1 MPDDSIVG
9 EQTFDVVFGEAGD
22 PVGVEVLERGP
33 EGIALAQ
40 DREPRQA
47 RLEPLEAQPLV
58 DAALVADRP
67 PPLVV
72 VVGGVEGVAP
82 AEAANVAQRS
92 SNGRSRVTIPSSTI
106 TGYVPTG

>member
-1 MPDDSIVG
+1 MPLDSLIG

-22 PVGVEVLERGP
+22 PVGVEVLERDP
-33 EGIALAQ
+33 EGVALAQ
-40 DREPRQA
+40 DRQPREPR
-47 RLEPLEAQPLV
+47 LESLEAEALV

-92 SNGRSRVTIPSSTI
+92 SSGRSRITIPSSTS
-106 TGYVPTG
+106 TG